1 MRKHLHAQHQNRCGS
16 RTTPTLLG
24 SLTLLAA
31 AAALPAGAQSAGQPC
46 SANSARAAVE
56 VLDATG
62 AEIVGATVKVE
73 GEMAGRS
80 DTHGHYTSACV
91 AEGAHRVT
99 VEAAG
104 FTSVTQKVVPG
115 GAALTVRLKPLT
127 VETTID
133 AVQDDP
139 VTTESVAGTKT
150 LDSKDIKQLADD
162 PDEFARQL
170 QVLAAAAGG
179 APGQAIIAV
188 DGFQNSGRIPPK
200 SAIAFIRVNPDLFSA
215 EYERPPYQGG
225 RVEIYTKPGQSK
237 LHGALFTTQSTQFMN
252 AKDPFALSRAAI
264 GKQRYGFELGGP
276 IQKNRSDFFVA
287 LEHRHIDQFA
297 VVNAVTLDSSLNQ
310 VQTIANVPTPQSLWQ
325 GSLRFATYLSAKNNF
340 TGTYTVTH
348 DGLTNVGVGGTVLQQ
363 AGYDSQQREHAIRL
377 TNLQTISATTLHETR
392 VGLTFRLRDDSPQS
406 AAPQVQVAGSFT
418 GGGVTTQALSS
429 HQFDLEVDDDVLLQ
443 VRKHNLKLG
452 VELLNTNLSDRL
464 PTNFNGL
471 YIFGGGTAPALN
483 ANGTPAGGTTTING
497 LEQYRRAIAGLPG
510 GTATQYAV
518 TTGTAPVGLNQL
530 RVVPYAQ
537 DIWKV
542 DKRLE
547 LSLGLRYSV
556 QSSPNTF
563 GNVAPRF
570 GVAWSPDRHQRW
582 VLHARTGL
590 FYTPI
595 DAQTTLETY
604 RLNGTRQ
611 TQLQIDNPAYGTPL
625 TTGTGTITTLRTAL
639 PPLSQV
645 PSIQT
650 HFGVE
655 HDFPR
660 HWHAQVNLYLARA
673 WDDLRSRNINA
684 PLNGLPTGSRPFA
697 ANTNLYQF
705 QQSGG
710 LGGNVIFAGVDQHS
724 LKHLQI
730 FAGYIH
736 MNLRTNSDTP
746 TLFPQSTY
754 TNVGEYAR
762 PTWEA
767 THHFIAFTNY
777 VFPLGIVL
785 SNQFDAASGNP
796 YNVTTGF
803 DNNGDGIF
811 NDRPSFVTGGAAGA
825 VATQFG
831 TLSSVAGAAP
841 IGRNAGTLPWNVHL
855 DGNLSRTFNLPHVA
869 EHEAQTVA
877 LNLRSTNLLNH
888 TNGTA
893 VGGVLGSPLFGRA
906 YAADPGRRIEVGLR
920 YSF

>member
-1 MRKHLHAQHQNRCGS
+1 M
-16 RTTPTLLG
+16 TPKTRIG
-24 SLTLLAA
+24 IGAAVVLAA
-31 AAALPAGAQSAGQPC
+31 TLTSAEAQQCAGS
-46 SANSARAAVE
+46 SSRVAVQ
-56 VLDATG
+56 VMDVSG
-62 AEIVGATVKVE
+62 AEVVGATVQVD
-73 GEMAGRS
+73 GEIAGRS
-80 DTHGHYTSACV
+80 DGHGHYSSPCIV
-91 AEGAHRVT
+91 GGEHRVA
-99 VEAAG
+99 VQAPG
-104 FTSVTQKVVPG
+104 FGMMTNSVTAG
-115 GAALTVRLKPLT
+115 GTALTVRLKPVT
-127 VETTID
+127 VEATVD

-139 VTTESVAGTKT
+139 VSTGSVGGTKT
-150 LDSKDIKQLADD
+150 LEQKDIKQLADD

-179 APGQAIIAV
+179 APGQAVIAV

-237 LHGALFTTQSTQFMN
+237 LHGALFTTQSAQFLN
-252 AKDPFALSRAAI
+252 AKDPFAPSRAAI

-276 IQKNRSDFFVA
+276 IAANRSDFFVA
-287 LEHRHIDQFA
+287 LEHRQIDQFA
-297 VVNAVTLDSSLNQ
+297 VVNAVTLDSTLNPIRA
-310 VQTIANVPTPQSLWQ
+310 VANVPTPQSLWE
-325 GSLRFATYLSAKNNF
+325 GSLRIASYLSPKNNF
-340 TGTYTVTH
+340 TGTYTATVN
-348 DGLTNVGVGGTVLQQ
+348 GLTNVGAGGAVLQE
-363 AGYDSQQREHAIRL
+363 ASYDSQQSEHAIRL
-377 TNLQTISATTLHETR
+377 TNLQTVSAATLHETR
-392 VGLTFRLRDDSPQS
+392 VGLTFRLRDD
-406 AAPQVQVAGSFT
+406 APNSTEASLQVAGAFT
-418 GGGVTTQALSS
+418 GGGATTQALRS
-429 HQFDLEVDDDVLLQ
+429 QEFDLEVDDDLLLQ
-443 VRKHNLKLG
+443 YKKHNIKLG
-452 VELLNTNLSDRL
+452 VELLNASVNDTL
-464 PTNFNGL
+464 PTNFNGT
-471 YIFGGGTAPALN
+471 YIFGGGTAPVLN
-483 ANGTPAGGTTTING
+483 ANGTAAGGTVTING
-497 LEQYRRAIAGLPG
+497 LEQYRRALAGLPG
-510 GTATQYAV
+510 GTPTQFAV
-518 TTGTAPVGLNQL
+518 TTGSAPVSLNQL

-542 DKRLE
+542 NKRLE

-563 GNVAPRF
+563 GNLAPRF

-595 DAQTTLETY
+595 DSATTLETY
-604 RLNGTRQ
+604 RLDGIRQ
-611 TQLQIDNPAYGTPL
+611 TQLQISNPVYGSPL
-625 TTGTGTITTLRTAL
+625 TTGTSTVATVRVQL
-639 PPLSQV
+639 PSMSQI
-645 PSIQT
+645 PSVQT

-655 HDFPR
+655 HDFPG

-673 WDDLRSRNINA
+673 WDDVRSRNINA
-684 PLNGLPTGSRPFA
+684 PLNGEANGPRPLGGS
-697 ANTNLYQF
+697 NNIYQF

-736 MNLRTNSDTP
+736 MNLKTNADTP
-746 TLFPQSTY
+746 LLFPQSAY
-754 TNVGEYAR
+754 TNAGEYAW
-762 PTWEA
+762 PTWLA
-767 THHFIAFTNY
+767 THHVIAFTDY

-811 NDRPSFVTGGAAGA
+811 NDRPYYASAGSTGAID
-825 VATQFG
+825 TQFG
-831 TLSSVAGAAP
+831 TLSSVSGTSKSIA
-841 IGRNAGTLPWNVHL
+841 RNAGTLPWNVHL
-855 DGNLSRTFNLPHVA
+855 DGNLSRTFNLPHAA

-893 VGGVLGSPLFGRA
+893 VGGVLGSPLFGRT